1 MTAILGLHVVPGVI
15 ALSGMPIYAEVYL
28 LDKDTRKALPN
39 KLISYHLD
47 IAGITAYTGIA
58 VTDVNGNAWIQ
69 MGDVL
74 ADFVKAPDFGN
85 TNDLIVHRSD
95 LIQEICI
102 TVSSDGAETRTE
114 TRKVIYGRINKRM
127 YQHLLYQNSNI
138 FTYKFLNPKAN
149 FLSGTL
155 SAVYASELMPLMG
168 IGTGDV
174 LHVSG
179 NGAKMEFQTE
189 YLIPYEVNMPG
200 LVERF
205 GNDITFKL
213 GSDEWTSGMIYS
225 ITDDPTEDITVFEF
239 RNTFGVKERFATT
252 GKKQRSHKVTKEND
266 LQRYDRDL
274 DQFIPTSAYPEWNME
289 QTVATGY
296 MDATRAQSAM
306 ALLMSEE
313 VYLIRDNIPERVQ
326 VKCGNKIPDEIIT
339 PLNLSLTVEMVGGD
353 TGFIPDLNGD
363 AYGNPQ
369 IHNGNYNKQY
379 N

>member
-1 MTAILGLHVVPGVI
+1 MTAILGLNVVPGVI

-28 LDKDTRKALPN
+28 LDKDSRKPLPN
-39 KLISYHLD
+39 KLISYEVS
-47 IAGITAYTGIA
+47 IAGKTAYSGIA

-74 ADFVKAPDFGN
+74 ADFVVAPDFGN
-85 TNDLIVHRSD
+85 TNDLIIHRPD
-95 LIQEICI
+95 LLQDLRI
-102 TVSSDGAETRTE
+102 TVSADGAEARTE

-127 YQHLLYQNSNI
+127 QQHLLYQNSNI

-155 SAVYASELMPLMG
+155 SAVYASELMPVMG

-174 LHVSG
+174 LRISG
-179 NGAKMEFQTE
+179 NGENMEFQTE

-200 LVERF
+200 LVDRF
-205 GNDITFKL
+205 GTDITFKL
-213 GSDEWTSGMIYS
+213 GDDEWTAGMIYS
-225 ITDDPTEDITVFEF
+225 ITDDPEENTTVFEF
-239 RNTFGVKERFATT
+239 RNTFGVKERFATI
-252 GKKQRSHKVTKEND
+252 GKKQRSHKVATRND
-266 LQRYDRDL
+266 LQRYDRRL
-274 DQFIPTSAYPEWNME
+274 DQLIPIAAHPEWNME
-289 QTVATGY
+289 QTLATGY

-326 VKCGNKIPDEIIT
+326 VTCGDKIPDEIT
-339 PLNLSLTVEMVGGD
+339 VPLNLTLTVEMIGGD
-353 TGFIPDLNGD
+353 TGYISDLNGD
-363 AYGNPQ
+363 AYGYPK
-369 IHNGNYNKQY
+369 IHDGNYNKQY